1 MTVGNGDN
9 GGKTPPENGS
19 GGRDGQTGRF
29 VHGNKCSPGRKRI
42 PKSSDFRN
50 AISQNIDPEL
60 VVKVIQQ
67 MGQMASHGNIQAAK
81 VFLPFVLGRAPEA
94 LPSRCSPTRTRKSNG
109 IPRTASF

>member
-1 MTVGNGDN
+1 MTVDN

-94 LPSRCSPTRTRKSNG
+94 LPIHLQDKTTLDDVFSDMDDFMGR
-109 IPRTASF
+109 